1 MRDATLC
8 LLVKGQPIHE
18 LLLGLKK
25 KGFAQGKI
33 NGFGGKVMD
42 GETIEAA
49 AIRELAEET
58 GVQVELSH
66 LDKVAHLAFVFP
78 ARPAWNQVVHV
89 FLVTEWAGQ
98 PAESEEMRPAWYA
111 VDQIPYPAMW
121 HDDTYW
127 LPLVLDGQK
136 VRATFTYQ
144 DDNETVA
151 GVRWGES

>member
-1 MRDATLC
+1 MREATLC
-8 LLVKGQPIHE
+8 LLVKGRPISE

-42 GETIEAA
+42 GEGVEAA

-58 GVQVELSH
+58 GVRVELSR
-66 LDKVAHLAFVFP
+66 LEKVAHLTFVFP
-78 ARPAWNQVVHV
+78 VRPEWNQIVHV
-89 FLVTEWAGQ
+89 FLVRDWNGEPG
-98 PAESEEMRPAWYA
+98 ESEEMRPGWYE
-111 VDQIPYPAMW
+111 VEQIPYGMMW
-121 HDDTYW
+121 DDDRYW
-127 LPLVLDGQK
+127 LPLVLAGEW

-151 GVRWGES
+151 AVRWEEG